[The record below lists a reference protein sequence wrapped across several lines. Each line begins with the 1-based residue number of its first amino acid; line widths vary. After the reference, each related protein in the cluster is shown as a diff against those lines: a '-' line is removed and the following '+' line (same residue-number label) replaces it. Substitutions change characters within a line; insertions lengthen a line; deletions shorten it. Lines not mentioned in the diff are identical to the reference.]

1 VLGFPRLRVGLGCI
15 KINDVKDV
23 DDASTFLCS
32 RFVRMRKWVP
42 AFSRMRLRIC
52 SLYRRHNCRRFCGSF
67 LFHLVVEVI

>member
-42 AFSRMRLRIC
+42 AFSRMGLRIC
-52 SLYRRHNCRRFCGSF
+52 PSTADTTAAFAGVSCSIWWWR
-67 LFHLVVEVI
+67 